1 MPYPELVHAMR
12 QALQN
17 LKRGAEKLQKQWD
30 AHPSVQA
37 RMAERSELDRL
48 VQDRRSTQPSPQLV
62 PATTN
67 FEPKAP
73 NHRLPLSRPALLDPS
88 KAEDALQDKP
98 EATDLGESVLEAQS
112 SARDTFLQHAFRVR
126 EAPIDAENTDQI
138 HSVQRGVRATDGTC
152 LSHRGRG
159 SFVV

>member
-30 AHPSVQA
+30 AHPSAQA
-37 RMAERSELDRL
+37 RMAERTELDHL
-48 VQDRRSTQPSPQLV
+48 IQDGGSTQPGPQLV
-62 PATTN
+62 PATTD
-67 FEPKAP
+67 FEPKAR

-88 KAEDALQDKP
+88 KAEDVSQDKP
-98 EATDLGESVLEAQS
+98 EATDLGESVVEVQIA
-112 SARDTFLQHAFRVR
+112 ARDAFLQHAFRVR
-126 EAPIDAENTDQI
+126 EAPIDLENTEHI
-138 HSVQRGVRATDGTC
+138 HSVQRGVRAADGTY